1 MDPDFQEV
9 LRRVESFREEMIE
22 FLKGIVEIPAV
33 CPDYGGSGE
42 LKKAEKI
49 RRLVDGW
56 GFDQVIE
63 INAPDER
70 AEGGVRPNI
79 ALLYGKGEKRVWL
92 ISHMD
97 VVPPG
102 DLSKWTVTDPFKPV
116 LKEGKV
122 YGRGSEDNGQSLVS
136 SLFAARA
143 LMEAGGDLKRSI
155 GILLVSDEEC
165 GSKYGLEY
173 VVSKA
178 PNLIKKEDL
187 VVVPDG
193 GMPDGLFIEVAEK
206 SILWLKFIIEGKQ
219 THASTPN
226 KGYNAHR
233 IGALLASNLDRI
245 LRNKYFSQDPLFDP
259 PESTFELTMAS
270 SSSQSPNIIP
280 GRFEFVLDSRIL
292 PVYSI
297 EDVMQTINSVVSFIR
312 EMNEQKLGEEIY
324 PKIEVI
330 VLQRSDAPAPTP
342 SDSEVVEALKK
353 SIRIVR
359 GAEPRVGG
367 IGGGTVA
374 AILRKRGIPAAVWS
388 TIDETAHQ
396 PNEYAVVEN
405 MVADAK
411 VFSLLPI
418 L

>member
-178 PNLIKKEDL
+178 PNLIKKRGSRGCSRRRNAGRPL
-187 VVVPDG
+187 HRSCG
-193 GMPDGLFIEVAEK
+193 EVH
-206 SILWLKFIIEGKQ
+206 S
-219 THASTPN
+219 
-226 KGYNAHR
+226 
-233 IGALLASNLDRI
+233 LA
-245 LRNKYFSQDPLFDP
+245 Q
-259 PESTFELTMAS
+259 
-270 SSSQSPNIIP
+270 
-280 GRFEFVLDSRIL
+280 V
-292 PVYSI
+292 
-297 EDVMQTINSVVSFIR
+297 
-312 EMNEQKLGEEIY
+312 
-324 PKIEVI
+324 
-330 VLQRSDAPAPTP
+330 
-342 SDSEVVEALKK
+342 
-353 SIRIVR
+353 
-359 GAEPRVGG
+359 
-367 IGGGTVA
+367 
-374 AILRKRGIPAAVWS
+374 
-388 TIDETAHQ
+388 HH
-396 PNEYAVVEN
+396 
-405 MVADAK
+405 
-411 VFSLLPI
+411 
-418 L
+418 